1 MGHAK
6 AVHNAS
12 HIHPAFSRNNDHSKT
27 SLWLIHS
34 KAHLP
39 SSSAEVSPPCSVHQ
53 GGVYRGQRRP
63 AGSESEAATIIAL
76 FHSNISFSS
85 PGFVLRE
92 SNAANQRDDNIFHQ
106 LGDPGQEPSSFGKNQ
121 GRLFILSLRTCGP
134 AFKLVT
140 AAPLSSASPNM
151 RALFRHGM
159 ELRVRAVQ
167 HHGCQTDPC
176 QARRRGRRDQIAR
189 ESSIRSFR
197 TRGSLRCALTAIS
210 GTKAFSSGGHTVH
223 ICGLRWGGGRRGGR
237 ARGHMLE
244 RCRYHGKMCPGSTW
258 QHRAAFNSFPPSC
271 ARPRAL

>member
-1 MGHAK
+1 RGGQP
-6 AVHNAS
+6 AVFRPPGGGFTEARGGQLAPSQDVAHN
-12 HIHPAFSRNNDHSKT
+12 HI
-27 SLWLIHS
+27 
-34 KAHLP
+34 
-39 SSSAEVSPPCSVHQ
+39 
-53 GGVYRGQRRP
+53 
-63 AGSESEAATIIAL
+63 ESEAATIIAL

-92 SNAANQRDDNIFHQ
+92 NKNMTQNTADKGFVNPGNDGSTQEIMEKDGESRMARGAPRFALLWRKRQAAAVQGLRRKDMKRD
-106 LGDPGQEPSSFGKNQ
+106 
-121 GRLFILSLRTCGP
+121 
-134 AFKLVT
+134 KLVT

-210 GTKAFSSGGHTVH
+210 GTKAF
-223 ICGLRWGGGRRGGR
+223 
-237 ARGHMLE
+237 
-244 RCRYHGKMCPGSTW
+244 
-258 QHRAAFNSFPPSC
+258 
-271 ARPRAL
+271 